1 MAGAE
6 TPQLAGG
13 ALSTDG
19 EQAAPP
25 SASAAST
32 AVQPAPGG
40 FPVLCPDSGAGPSRV
55 APEESTASKTG
66 QEGGETGGVGPG
78 RSGETSGPPN
88 RTCAPADPDANLCKR
103 VRIAHKPK
111 QGLEAKQAAS
121 RLIGKRKRPE
131 GETDIPSPLRSLM
144 KNQTERKSGGTQ
156 VSLNLFKIEFC
167 VTRCTLTAAFPFCSC
182 LTDRDQMD
190 QLLVVSLREEKLNNS
205 IEDLDRSLLQARN
218 TLQAAYAEVQRLLLL
233 RQQYAAD
240 VNSLRAK
247 RIEILQL
254 MQGGSSSSTG
264 CPAAAA
270 QPQVSPLSASSGLQP
285 PHAHPTPFTSQPHPS
300 HPSTTLPDRL
310 AQTPEL
316 PSESEP
322 RVGPFVV
329 SEATRASSVPEQE
342 RLCGEVLPDRDQTVM
357 SNIRPPT
364 EKGVAVNVTEKDQNT
379 SASVATRN
387 SDGKESDASVEV
399 VEPPIQTVINLD
411 DSDTEELVVVEP
423 PRGSISRESS
433 TGGPQLNE
441 EGRCE
446 APLVTAEASAP
457 PPAEVQ
463 EEQLSLGAFENHQG
477 PVYGLE
483 VYQDRLYTCSGDNTA
498 HAYSLSNRDR
508 QALFTGHTNKINCL
522 LVSPAL
528 NTLPCL
534 FTGSSDN
541 TLRCYSIK
549 TQNCLEVFSL
559 SDRVLCLHS
568 AWNVLFAGL
577 GSGAVASFDL
587 KTLKQL
593 DVFDCH
599 GPRGVSCLGAAQEGA
614 RRVLLVG
621 SYDSTI
627 SVRDARSCLL
637 LRTLE
642 GHTKTVLCMKVV
654 NDLVFSGSSDKSVH
668 AHNIHTGKLLR
679 IYEGHS
685 HAVTSVVILG
695 NVMATACLDKLI
707 RVYELKSHDCLQV
720 YGGHSDAV
728 MCMTVHKSVIYSGCN
743 DGSIQAVKIN
753 LMKNFHCWWQNCALV
768 FGIQEHLVQHLLWDH
783 TNPNLQMVR
792 CRWRS
797 CSTFFAEQ
805 QSVKQELPEHMR
817 SHVEKDTTTLT

>member
-1 MAGAE
+1 
-6 TPQLAGG
+6 
-13 ALSTDG
+13 
-19 EQAAPP
+19 
-25 SASAAST
+25 
-32 AVQPAPGG
+32 
-40 FPVLCPDSGAGPSRV
+40 
-55 APEESTASKTG
+55 
-66 QEGGETGGVGPG
+66 
-78 RSGETSGPPN
+78 
-88 RTCAPADPDANLCKR
+88 
-103 VRIAHKPK
+103 
-111 QGLEAKQAAS
+111 
-121 RLIGKRKRPE
+121 
-131 GETDIPSPLRSLM
+131 
-144 KNQTERKSGGTQ
+144 
-156 VSLNLFKIEFC
+156 
-167 VTRCTLTAAFPFCSC
+167 
-182 LTDRDQMD
+182 DRDQMD

-254 MQGGSSSSTG
+254 MQGPAFGLNSKTHLPFSLSCLSGGSSSSTG

-322 RVGPFVV
+322 RVGPFVGQPLPMFPSTLIPPLLLLLPAPPPPPQNPAPLGSFLQQATPRCSSSV

-441 EGRCE
+441 EGDHNQHHKDAPDVKRCLLTSRRCE